1 MFGLNKLPTI
11 YNICVMNIVAKA
23 WTFLVA
29 ILAVVFLFMLWIF
42 PDLVFA
48 RNITSYK
55 DTISDST
62 PNVGSNH
69 TLSFTLGTN
78 LNPGAEFEV
87 TPPTGF
93 EILGTSTFSAERN
106 VELFVNGSARASGEL
121 LGPATDLVEIVPGSP
136 GMIRYTLNT
145 TSGISSGARI
155 DLKIGNHTSEA
166 LEFSEEYSTSTG
178 TTTTPGDIKP
188 IINSA
193 ATGTKQMKLEIF
205 DGGLVANAGFL
216 IALIERVGVGPIDTT
231 EEIPP
236 YRFNGAPTTTI
247 TGVTLNVEIF
257 LQTDEFAICKYARV
271 PGVDYFSM
279 PNTFSGTGL
288 IYHTQVVAVTPDSVQ
303 QFYVR
308 CMDDEGNYNPD
319 DYLIEFTVSATPT
332 GESNT
337 EGNVDGNGTG
347 SGNNGTGSGAGGGG
361 TSGSADGQAPTE
373 GGTSGGGGSGGGGG
387 GGSGEDDGGTAGGG
401 FEGTDAPYRSGDGKV
416 IISGIASPR
425 ATVYALVDGKA
436 AENTR
441 AGNDGRYEITIDAI
455 ARGAYTF
462 GIYAVD
468 QAQTKS
474 STFSTSFT
482 VAGAR
487 TSALSNINL
496 APSLK
501 INPDPVTPGSSAT
514 ISGYTIPNSTVTI
527 ENEKDKSS
535 ASKQTFTATADA
547 SGAWS
552 LSLDTGGFSSGTYKA
567 RARAQVTNG
576 AGTNFSTY
584 VLYGV
589 GQSASRATSADL
601 NRDSKVNLVDFS
613 ILLFWWNTNGG
624 TSDPSADING
634 DGKVSLT
641 DFSILLFNW
650 TG

>member
-1 MFGLNKLPTI
+1 
-11 YNICVMNIVAKA
+11 MNNVAKA
-23 WTFLVA
+23 WTSLVVTFVLAFLV
-29 ILAVVFLFMLWIF
+29 VLWFF
-42 PDLVFA
+42 PELVFA
-48 RNITSYK
+48 RNISSYK
-55 DTISDST
+55 DTISDSA
-62 PNVGSNH
+62 PGMGSNH
-69 TLSFTLGTN
+69 TLSFTIGTN
-78 LNPGAEFEV
+78 LNPGAVIEV
-87 TPPTGF
+87 TPPAGF
-93 EILGTSTFSAERN
+93 ETLGTTTFAAERN
-106 VELFVNGSARASGEL
+106 VELLVNGSPRNSGEVH
-121 LGPATDLVEIVPGSP
+121 GPASDLVEIVPGTP

-145 TSGISSGARI
+145 TSGISSGARL
-155 DLKIGNHTSEA
+155 DLKIGNHTAES
-166 LEFSEEYSTSTG
+166 LEFSEEFSTSTG
-178 TTTTPGDIKP
+178 TTTTPADIKP
-188 IINSA
+188 IINDMSI
-193 ATGTKQMKLEIF
+193 GTKQMKVEVF

-216 IALIERVGVGPIDTT
+216 IAVINRVGVGPVDTT

-236 YRFNGAPTTTI
+236 YRFNGAPSSTI
-247 TGVTLNVEIF
+247 TGVSLNVEIF
-257 LQTDEFAICKYARV
+257 LETDEFAVCKYSLV
-271 PGVDYFSM
+271 PGTEYSAM
-279 PNTFSGTGL
+279 SNTFSGTGL
-288 IYHTQVVAVTPDSVQ
+288 IYHTQVVPVVPDSMQ
-303 QFYVR
+303 RFYVR
-308 CMDDEGNYNPD
+308 CIDDEGNFNPD
-319 DYLIEFTVSATPT
+319 DYVIEFYVTATPS

-337 EGNVDGNGTG
+337 EGNVDGDGTG
-347 SGNNGTGSGAGGGG
+347 TGNNGTGSGAGGGG
-361 TSGSADGQAPTE
+361 TSGSSDGEAPTE

-387 GGSGEDDGGTAGGG
+387 GGSGEDDGDTAGGG
-401 FEGTDAPYRSGDGKV
+401 FESADAPYRSGDGKV

-436 AENTR
+436 AENVR

-462 GIYAVD
+462 GVYAVD

-501 INPDPVTPGSSAT
+501 ITPDPVTPGSPAT
-514 ISGYTIPNSTVTI
+514 ISGYTIPNSTITI

-535 ASKQTFTATADA
+535 ASKQTLTATADA

-552 LSLDTGGFSSGTYKA
+552 ISLETGGFTNGTYKA
-567 RARAQVTNG
+567 RARAQVSGG
-576 AGTNFSTY
+576 ASTNFSAY

-589 GQSASRATSADL
+589 GQAATRATSADL
-601 NRDSKVNLVDFS
+601 NRDGKVNLTDFS

-624 TSDPSADING
+624 TSNPSADINS